1 MTDTIAVLNAGS
13 SSLKF
18 SLFGVGDTLS
28 LVVRGQVEGIGTA
41 PRFVAKDPSGAVV
54 AEQSWGGS
62 DAIDHAGAVE
72 HLFSYLATD
81 LRRGKLLAV
90 GHRVVRRDD
99 QPGEQLV
106 AAVDV
111 AVDRR

>member
-90 GHRVVRRDD
+90 GHRDLAGR
-99 QPGEQLV
+99 
-106 AAVDV
+106 
-111 AVDRR
+111 